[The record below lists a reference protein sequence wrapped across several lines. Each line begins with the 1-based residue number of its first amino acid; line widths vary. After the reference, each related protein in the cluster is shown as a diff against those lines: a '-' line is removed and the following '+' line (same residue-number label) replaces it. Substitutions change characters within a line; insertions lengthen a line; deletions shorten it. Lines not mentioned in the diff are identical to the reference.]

1 MQSNNK
7 TNMNKQN
14 KDQRKAQRLRRK
26 LDNYITELQ
35 ELYKEHLEE
44 LCNLS
49 VDLSR
54 FEQGHEPLPR

>member
-1 MQSNNK
+1 
-7 TNMNKQN
+7 MNKQN